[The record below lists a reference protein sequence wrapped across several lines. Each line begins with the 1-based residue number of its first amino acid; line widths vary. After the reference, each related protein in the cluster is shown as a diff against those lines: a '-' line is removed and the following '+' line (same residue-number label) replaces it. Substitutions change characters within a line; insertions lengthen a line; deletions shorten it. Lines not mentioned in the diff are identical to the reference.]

1 MTHTSPERTQ
11 YKQELRRELGVLGNV
26 TLCVAAITPAVVVFA
41 IVPILFNL
49 TGTGAFWV
57 LMIGGLLGAA
67 MAFSWAELGSAYP
80 IAGGDYT
87 IVSRTLGRAF
97 GFISLVLTGPVQAF
111 LIPAVVALAIA
122 GYLNSVLSMDARI
135 VGAVVIAIG
144 VIISIIGVKFTAR
157 AVGFLLAFEIA
168 VVAFIAVLGFIST
181 QRGPE
186 VLLVPTVFDPD
197 TQVAGPLSFGM
208 LIAGVAVAAFACNG
222 FQGALLFS
230 EETKGNP
237 RAVAK
242 SVFLALLV
250 AVVTAI
256 VPVAAGLMGAID
268 LAEFTNSANP
278 WGLLVEGFG
287 SPVFATVVNLGI
299 ALSIMNGVIAL
310 VPYFSRV
317 LYSSGRDNVWPKFIS
332 APLSKVH
339 PRMETPWVASVVVGV
354 GSIILILAFDV
365 DAMATVIGAVVSVE
379 FVLISVSAIVS
390 RVRHPGIRRA
400 YRMPLWP
407 IIPAFSALFALF
419 ILTQQTVSDLMIVGI
434 ILVLAVVYWA
444 LYLRPR
450 GATHLRMLDPV
461 FGDTP
466 EGQSPSRS

>member
-1 MTHTSPERTQ
+1 MTQTQ

-41 IVPILFNL
+41 IAPVLLNL

-67 MAFSWAELGSAYP
+67 MAFSWAELGSTYP

-87 IVSRTLGRAF
+87 IVSRTLGRAL

-111 LIPAVVALAIA
+111 LIPAVVALSIA
-122 GYLNSVLSMDARI
+122 GYLSSVVSLDARI
-135 VGAVVIAIG
+135 VGAVVIGVG
-144 VIISIIGVKFTAR
+144 VIISIVGVKFTAR
-157 AVGFLLAFEIA
+157 AVGVLLTFEIA
-168 VVAFIAVLGFIST
+168 VVTFIAALGFIST
-181 QRGPE
+181 QRGPG
-186 VLLVPTVFDPD
+186 VLFVPTIFDPE
-197 TQVAGPLSFGM
+197 TQVAGPLSFGT
-208 LIAGVAVAAFACNG
+208 LIAGVAVAAFAYNG

-237 RAVAK
+237 RAVAN
-242 SVFLALLV
+242 SVFLALAV
-250 AVVTAI
+250 AVITAVI
-256 VPVAAGLMGAID
+256 PVAAGLMGALD
-268 LAEFTNSANP
+268 LAAFTNSANP
-278 WGLLVEGFG
+278 WSLLVEGFG

-299 ALSIMNGVIAL
+299 ALSIMNGVVAL

-317 LYSSGRDNVWPKFIS
+317 LYSSGRDHVWPKAIS
-332 APLSKVH
+332 KPLASVH
-339 PRMETPWVASVVVGV
+339 PKLETPWVASLLVGV

-365 DAMATVIGAVVSVE
+365 DAMATIIGTVVSVE
-379 FVLISVSAIVS
+379 FVLISASAIVS
-390 RVRHPGIRRA
+390 RVRHRDIRRV

-407 IIPAFSALFALF
+407 VIPIFSGLFAIL
-419 ILTQQTVSDLMIVGI
+419 ILTQQTANDLLITGV
-434 ILVLAVVYWA
+434 ILVVAFLYWL

-450 GATHLRMLDPV
+450 SETHLRMLAPI

-466 EGQSPSRS
+466 EGQGSSSS